1 MNRSTFRDQAVR
13 ATAPGGIGN
22 LGPGLDILGC
32 AVTGLADRVT
42 AWRVAAPGVAVVDAG
57 HAELPTDPTA
67 HASAIAAAALLERA
81 FASREPAFGIALAL
95 EKHLPL
101 AGGQGGSAASAVAGA
116 AAANGLLDR
125 PLDRMAVLEA
135 AFAAESVVAGR
146 HLDNVAPCVLGGIVL
161 IRSVEPIDLV
171 EVAVPPELRIVLALP
186 DMRLRTRDARAVLPA
201 QVDRAT
207 ALHQAAQVG
216 AIVAACASGDLALLG
231 RAIDDRIAE
240 PVRARLLPGFPE
252 AKRAAMSAGALGCSI
267 SGAGP
272 TAFAL
277 TASDGTAA
285 RVAAAMTDAYRASG
299 VDCST
304 RIERVSTAGV
314 TVEPVPLP
322 RRAAGR

>member
-1 MNRSTFRDQAVR
+1 MTLGPGFAAH

-42 AWRVAAPGVAVVDAG
+42 AWRTDRAGVEVAAAG
-57 HAELPTDPTA
+57 HPELPADPA
-67 HASAIAAAALLERA
+67 GHASAIAAAALLRRA
-81 FASREPAFGIALAL
+81 VADGQRPFGLAL
-95 EKHLPL
+95 SLEKGLAL

-116 AAANGLLDR
+116 AAANALLDA

-161 IRSVEPIDLV
+161 IRGVDPIDLV
-171 EVAVPPELRIVLALP
+171 EIPSPAALRIVLALP
-186 DMRLRTRDARAVLPA
+186 DMRMHTRDARAVLPA
-201 QVDRAT
+201 HVDRAT

-216 AIVAACASGDLALLG
+216 SIVAACASGDLSLLG

-240 PVRARLLPGFPE
+240 PVRARLLPGFLE
-252 AKRAAMSAGALGCSI
+252 AKRAALAAGALGCSI

-277 TASDGTAA
+277 AATNDVAA
-285 RVAAAMTDAYRASG
+285 RVADAMVRAYEAAG
-299 VDCST
+299 VACHT
-304 RIERVSTAGV
+304 RVERVSRTGV
-314 TVEPVPLP
+314 TVEHVPIP
-322 RRAAGR
+322 IPTVSR